1 MTDPKMTFL
10 LLAILVASL
19 PCMPVSASSAPG
31 APQANGSGTEQ
42 PADVVIYD
50 ENRDGLLSPE
60 EFATFYGQSKSRP
73 LVEFD
78 VDADGRLSKA
88 EIRVIEVELAKLA
101 GQAREQASDYAAR
114 AQRDN
119 AEGEGLEAEEVA
131 NSPLPLWGL
140 MVRESHG
147 EVNLRDPEVNLR
159 RVRGASVAMTQDIG
173 SDSRIV
179 SVKGAILRP
188 TRLGADSNHLLLPGI
203 ELNRLTN
210 DTEPEREV
218 DSLTFRLGSAFRFER
233 QWLGGSAL
241 YVHVNPLVTTN
252 FGFDVDVRAI
262 EIQME
267 PSLGDEG
274 LGADWGIG
282 PLGMRLRMLFQAEY
296 GEVVDAG
303 NRDYLREGDSFSRLG
318 AKFGLKLVPK
328 GIELIEGLEGSI
340 NYEHFE
346 DLSGDLRARSLLSAA
361 LQYKLDED
369 GRLTLET
376 KYFRGDSS
384 VALENEETWTVGLGV
399 KL

>member
-1 MTDPKMTFL
+1 M
-10 LLAILVASL
+10 A
-19 PCMPVSASSAPG
+19 
-31 APQANGSGTEQ
+31 
-42 PADVVIYD
+42 IYD
-50 ENRDGLLSPE
+50 ENMDGLLSPE
-60 EFATFYGQSKSRP
+60 EFATFYGHFASRP

-88 EIRVIEVELAKLA
+88 ELKVIEAKLA
-101 GQAREQASDYAAR
+101 GHAREQASDYAAR
-114 AQRDN
+114 AQRDSG
-119 AEGEGLEAEEVA
+119 EGKGLEALDMA
-131 NSPLPLWGL
+131 NSRLPHWGFII
-140 MVRESHG
+140 RESHG
-147 EVNLRDPEVNLR
+147 EVNLRDPDVNLGAA
-159 RVRGASVAMTQDIG
+159 RGASVAMTQDLG

-179 SVKGAILRP
+179 SVKGAVLRP
-188 TRLGADSNHLLLPGI
+188 TRLGTDSNHLLLPGI

-210 DTEPEREV
+210 DTDPEREV

-233 QWLGGSAL
+233 QWFGGSAL

-262 EIQME
+262 EVQME

-274 LGADWGIG
+274 LGAEARIG
-282 PLGMRLRMLFQAEY
+282 PLGMRFRTLFQPEY

-303 NRDYLREGDSFSRLG
+303 NRDDLPEGDSFSRLG

-346 DLSGDLRARSLLSAA
+346 DFSGDLRARSLLSAA
-361 LQYKLDED
+361 LVYKLDEE

-384 VALENEETWTVGLGV
+384 VALEDEETWTVGLGV